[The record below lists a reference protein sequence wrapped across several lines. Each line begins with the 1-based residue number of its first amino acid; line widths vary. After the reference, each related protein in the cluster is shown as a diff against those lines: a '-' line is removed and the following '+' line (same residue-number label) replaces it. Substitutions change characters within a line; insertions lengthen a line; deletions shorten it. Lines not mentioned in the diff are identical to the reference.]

1 MNFYSLVVLVLSVF
15 LFFKGKKV
23 FWFMFIGGFLL
34 MFLLYVNVVYFRFFF
49 DFLMFSILN

>member
-34 MFLLYVNVVYFRFFF
+34 MFLLYVNVVYFRFFL